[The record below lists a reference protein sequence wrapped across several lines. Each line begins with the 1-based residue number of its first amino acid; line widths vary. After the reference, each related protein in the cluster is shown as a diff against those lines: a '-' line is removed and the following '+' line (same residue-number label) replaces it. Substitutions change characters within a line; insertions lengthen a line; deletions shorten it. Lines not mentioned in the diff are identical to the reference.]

1 MSTTSILNINMG
13 KGQSKEIEEEQI
25 NVNVPVNSP
34 KLAGDQYEV
43 HQYHGG
49 TVKAMLVIVLILF
62 VAIILCVIAVKRLC
76 KNMRNLGNHQITP
89 AVVYTKNGQLP
100 DI

>member
-1 MSTTSILNINMG
+1 MG

-25 NVNVPVNSP
+25 NISVPVNSP
-34 KLAGDQYEV
+34 HLAGDQYEV

-49 TVKAMLVIVLILF
+49 TVKAMLVIMLVLF
-62 VAIILCVIAVKRLC
+62 MAIIICVVAVRRLC

-89 AVVYTKNGQLP
+89 AVVYTKSGQLP